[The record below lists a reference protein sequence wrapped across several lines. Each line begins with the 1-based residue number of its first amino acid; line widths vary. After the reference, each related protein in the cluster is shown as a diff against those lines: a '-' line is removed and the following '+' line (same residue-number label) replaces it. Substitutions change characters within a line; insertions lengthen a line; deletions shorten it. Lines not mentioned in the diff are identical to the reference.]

1 MSKLIAPMRPT
12 LIATPEVESILPSEV
27 AVGFEILEQE
37 SFVRMLYLERKRTA
51 RTGRRFVLMLL
62 ESGSVL
68 KASGDKDTLA
78 RVLRSVA
85 SATRDTDIKGW
96 YKDGEIFGI
105 IFTEID
111 TDGRLVGRALLS
123 RFYTAITSTLSIEE
137 INEISLSFHVFPE
150 ESSKGTL
157 GTPNDPALYPELSP
171 DEDQMKGARRLK
183 RAMDIVGSLF
193 ALAVSTP
200 VMIAIAA
207 AIKLTSKGP
216 VFFCQPRVGE
226 CGRCFTFLKF
236 RTMLTGCDD
245 SVHKEYVKSLIGWPA
260 QSIQDDQRSADYA
273 DRALSAQEQPGRTA
287 AILQRSGGGH
297 VAGGSAP
304 RYSIRSEKLRHL
316 ASPAVAFGEA
326 GDHRNLA
333 GGRPRPDPILRDG
346 AHGSQIRTHVVL
358 LAGSEDTVGDPAG
371 CYIGQWRLLT
381 STRSNQWKLTY
392 LSLPT
397 SNSATM

>member
-1 MSKLIAPMRPT
+1 MRPT

-245 SVHKEYVKSLIGWPA
+245 SVHKEYVKSLIAANAASEPGLDGQPKVFKMTNDPRITPIGRFLRRSSLDELPQFFNVLVGDMSLVGPRPA
-260 QSIQDDQRSADYA
+260 IPYEVKNYDIWHRQRL
-273 DRALSAQEQPGRTA
+273 LSVKPGITGIWQVEGRGRTRFCEMVRMDLKYA
-287 AILQRSGGGH
+287 
-297 VAGGSAP
+297 
-304 RYSIRSEKLRHL
+304 
-316 ASPAVAFGEA
+316 
-326 GDHRNLA
+326 
-333 GGRPRPDPILRDG
+333 
-346 AHGSQIRTHVVL
+346 RTWSCWLDLKIL
-358 LAGSEDTVGDPAG
+358 LATPRAVISGNGA
-371 CYIGQWRLLT
+371 Y
-381 STRSNQWKLTY
+381 
-392 LSLPT
+392 
-397 SNSATM
+397 